1 MSKTYEEIKQRVLN
15 NTDIDVDKREG
26 SFLNNMASPL
36 SYELAKFYIEQQ
48 DLVNMAFVKN
58 GYFNYLDAKCEEYGI
73 SRKQGTKAVGEV
85 IFTGENGTLISNGT
99 MLFVDDLYFI
109 VLNDAI
115 IAENQAELV
124 VEALEVGKQY
134 NLLANTKLTLT
145 EPING
150 VTDIYVKSNFENGT
164 DIESDEDL
172 RERFFTTIKKS
183 YTSGNVAHYETWT
196 LEVNGTG
203 ACKVYPLKNG
213 NGTVEIV
220 ITNSDMLGASSELI
234 ESVKANI
241 EEKRPIGASVTVVS
255 ATEKAINVSATV
267 RLARGYSQSEVETLF
282 KEKLT
287 QYLKEIA
294 FKDTYVSTARLG
306 NLLLDTTGVFDYADF
321 RVNGAMNNVEL
332 LDTDVPKVGEISF
345 SYVEVV

>member
-15 NTDIDVDKREG
+15 NTDINVDKREG

-73 SRKQGTKAVGEV
+73 SRKQGIKAVGEV

-99 MLFVDDLYFI
+99 ILSVDGLYFV
-109 VLNDAI
+109 VLNDAVI
-115 IAENQAELV
+115 VENQAELV
-124 VEALEVGKQY
+124 VEAFEVGKQY
-134 NLLANTKLTLT
+134 NLLANTRLSLT
-145 EPING
+145 EQING

-164 DIESDEDL
+164 DVESDEDL

-183 YTSGNVAHYETWT
+183 YTSGNVAHYEMWT

-203 ACKVYPLKNG
+203 ACKVYPLKHG

-220 ITNSDMLGASSELI
+220 ITNADMLGASSELI
-234 ESVKANI
+234 EKVKANI
-241 EEKRPIGASVTVVS
+241 EEKRPIGANVTVVS

-267 RLARGYSQSEVETLF
+267 RLSRGYSQSEVETLF
-282 KEKLT
+282 KDKLT

-321 RVNGAMNNVEL
+321 KVNGAINNVEL
-332 LDTDVPKVGEISF
+332 SDTDVPKVGTISF

>member
-1 MSKTYEEIKQRVLN
+1 MSKTYEEIKQRILN

-73 SRKQGTKAVGEV
+73 FRKQGTKAVGEV
-85 IFTGENGTLISNGT
+85 IFTGENGTLISNGS
-99 MLFVDDLYFI
+99 MLFVDDLYFV
-109 VLNDAI
+109 VLNDAT

-150 VTDIYVKSNFENGT
+150 VNNIYVKSNFENGT

-183 YTSGNVAHYETWT
+183 YTSGNVAHYEMWT

-220 ITNSDMLGASSELI
+220 ITNSDMLGASSDLI

-255 ATEKAINVSATV
+255 ATEKAINVSATI
-267 RLARGYSQSEVETLF
+267 RLVKGYDTEEVKAKFTT
-282 KEKLT
+282 KLT

-294 FKDTYVSTARLG
+294 FKDTYISIARLG

-321 RVNGAMNNVEL
+321 KVNGANSNIIL
-332 LDTDVPKVGEISF
+332 SDTDVPKVGELSLV
-345 SYVEVV
+345 SVEVI

>member
-1 MSKTYEEIKQRVLN
+1 MSKTYEEIKQRVLS
-15 NTDIDVDKREG
+15 NTNIDVDKREG

-99 MLFVDDLYFI
+99 MLFVDDLYFV

-134 NLLANTKLTLT
+134 NLLANTRLTLT

-150 VTDIYVKSNFENGT
+150 VNDIYVKSNFENGT

-183 YTSGNVAHYETWT
+183 YTSGNVAHYEMWT
-196 LEVNGTG
+196 LEVDGTG

-234 ESVKANI
+234 ENVKANI

-267 RLARGYSQSEVETLF
+267 RLSRGYSQDEVETLF
-282 KEKLT
+282 KDKLT
-287 QYLKEIA
+287 QYFKEIA
-294 FKDTYVSTARLG
+294 FKDTYVSTARVG
-306 NLLLDTTGVFDYADF
+306 NLLLDTTGVFDYTDF
-321 RVNGAMNNVEL
+321 KVNGAINNIEL

>member
-1 MSKTYEEIKQRVLN
+1 MSKTYEEIKQRVLS
-15 NTDIDVDKREG
+15 NTNIDVDKREG

-99 MLFVDDLYFI
+99 MLFVDDLYFV
-109 VLNDAI
+109 VLNDATI
-115 IAENQAELV
+115 TENQTELV

-134 NLLANTKLTLT
+134 NLLANTRLTLT

-150 VTDIYVKSNFENGT
+150 VNDIYVKSNFENGT

-183 YTSGNVAHYETWT
+183 YTSGNVAHYEMWT

-203 ACKVYPLKNG
+203 ACNVYPLKNG
-213 NGTVEIV
+213 KGTVEIV

-234 ESVKANI
+234 ENVKANI

-267 RLARGYSQSEVETLF
+267 RLLKGYSSEEV
-282 KEKLT
+282 KEEFTDKLT

-294 FKDTYVSTARLG
+294 FKQTYVSTARLG

-321 RVNGAMNNVEL
+321 KVNGATSNVNL
-332 LDTDVPKVGEISF
+332 LDTDVPKVGTISF

>member
-1 MSKTYEEIKQRVLN
+1 MSKTYEEIKQRVLS
-15 NTDIDVDKREG
+15 NTNIDVDKREG

-99 MLFVDDLYFI
+99 MLFVDDLYFV
-109 VLNDAI
+109 VLNDATI
-115 IAENQAELV
+115 TENQAELV

-134 NLLANTKLTLT
+134 NLLANTRLTLT

-150 VTDIYVKSNFENGT
+150 VNDIYVKSNFENGT

-172 RERFFTTIKKS
+172 RERFFTTIKKT

-196 LEVNGTG
+196 LEVEGVG
-203 ACKVYPLKNG
+203 SCKVYPLKNG

-241 EEKRPIGASVTVVS
+241 EEKRPIGANVSVVS
-255 ATEKAINVSATV
+255 ATEKAINITANITLSA
-267 RLARGYSQSEVETLF
+267 GYELMEVKQLF
-282 KEKLT
+282 EEKLKE
-287 QYLKEIA
+287 YLKEIS
-294 FKDTYVSTARLG
+294 FKSSYVSTAKLG
-306 NLLLDTTGVFDYADF
+306 NLLLDIDGVYDYTDF
-321 RVNGAMNNVEL
+321 KVNNAINNVPLE
-332 LDTDVPKVGEISF
+332 DTEVPKVGTISL
-345 SYVEVV
+345 EVV

>member
-1 MSKTYEEIKQRVLN
+1 
-15 NTDIDVDKREG
+15 
-26 SFLNNMASPL
+26 
-36 SYELAKFYIEQQ
+36 
-48 DLVNMAFVKN
+48 
-58 GYFNYLDAKCEEYGI
+58 
-73 SRKQGTKAVGEV
+73 
-85 IFTGENGTLISNGT
+85 
-99 MLFVDDLYFI
+99 MLFVNDLYFV
-109 VLNDAI
+109 VLNDATI
-115 IAENQAELV
+115 VENQAELV

-134 NLLANTKLTLT
+134 NLLANTRLTLT

-150 VTDIYVKSNFENGT
+150 VNDIYVKSNFENGT
-164 DIESDEDL
+164 DVESDEDL

-183 YTSGNVAHYETWT
+183 YTSGNVAHYEMWT

-255 ATEKAINVSATV
+255 ATEKTINVSATV
-267 RLARGYSQSEVETLF
+267 RLVRGYDIEEVKTEFLN
-282 KEKLT
+282 KIT

-294 FKDTYVSTARLG
+294 FKDTYISTARLG

-321 RVNGAMNNVEL
+321 KVNGLNSNVL
-332 LDTDVPKVGEISF
+332 LNDTDVPKVGELNLSA
-345 SYVEVV
+345 VEVI

>member
-1 MSKTYEEIKQRVLN
+1 MSKTYEEIKQRILN

-73 SRKQGTKAVGEV
+73 FRKQGTKAVGEV
-85 IFTGENGTLISNGT
+85 IFTGENGTLISNGS
-99 MLFVDDLYFI
+99 MLFVDDLYFV
-109 VLNDAI
+109 VLNDAT

-134 NLLANTKLTLT
+134 NLLANTRLTLT

-150 VTDIYVKSNFENGT
+150 VNDIYVKSNFENGT
-164 DIESDEDL
+164 DVESDEDL

-183 YTSGNVAHYETWT
+183 YTSGNVAHIEMWT
-196 LEVNGTG
+196 LEVDGTG

-220 ITNSDMLGASSELI
+220 ITNSDMLGASCELI
-234 ESVKANI
+234 E
-241 EEKRPIGASVTVVS
+241 
-255 ATEKAINVSATV
+255 NV
-267 RLARGYSQSEVETLF
+267 
-282 KEKLT
+282 
-287 QYLKEIA
+287 
-294 FKDTYVSTARLG
+294 
-306 NLLLDTTGVFDYADF
+306 
-321 RVNGAMNNVEL
+321 
-332 LDTDVPKVGEISF
+332 
-345 SYVEVV
+345 